1 MLEDRLEN
9 QSLRPP
15 KTHRQSCPRVM
26 QNRLRVLEPRTH
38 HPAVDR
44 RTALLTKTG
53 LIFENHGRLLAVYNF
68 SMQATIKTQGKQFN
82 VSTGDVLVVDRFPAT
97 EVGATVQIDQVL
109 AVGTGA
115 DLRVGTPFVQGAS
128 VKATLVE
135 HKRGEKIVVFKKKK
149 RKGYERKQGHRQEL
163 SVIKIE
169 SIDA

>member
-1 MLEDRLEN
+1 
-9 QSLRPP
+9 
-15 KTHRQSCPRVM
+15 
-26 QNRLRVLEPRTH
+26 
-38 HPAVDR
+38 
-44 RTALLTKTG
+44 
-53 LIFENHGRLLAVYNF
+53 
-68 SMQATIKTQGKQFN
+68 MQATIKTQGKQFN

-109 AVGTGA
+109 AVGAGA